1 MTGEPP
7 RPQSLEITRVPYI
20 RRSEVS
26 DHASDKWR
34 STTRCRLRIQPTFSA
49 PALSITHY
57 LEDERTLVP
66 ESPLPSRVLIAG
78 SQPIFRAALAKLLE
92 AEPGFTVVGRASS
105 ATEAVRLVSELMP
118 DVILLE
124 LNEPSLVGLEA
135 LRELT
140 AMPTPCRVILLSAP
154 IQSGQILEAFALG
167 VRGVVT
173 KEATTDFLF
182 NSIRCVI
189 AEQYWVKYETVSELL
204 QYLHL
209 NRVRALD
216 KQRSQ
221 EKFHLT
227 LREMQVIALVT
238 AGHPNKSIAHRLSL
252 SESTVKHHLSNIFD
266 KLGVSD
272 RLELALFAIH
282 HRLED
287 GKMML

>member
-1 MTGEPP
+1 
-7 RPQSLEITRVPYI
+7 V
-20 RRSEVS
+20 
-26 DHASDKWR
+26 
-34 STTRCRLRIQPTFSA
+34 
-49 PALSITHY
+49 
-57 LEDERTLVP
+57 LV
-66 ESPLPSRVLIAG
+66 AG
-78 SQPIFRAALAKLLE
+78 NQPIFRAALAKLLE
-92 AEPGFTVVGRASS
+92 AEPGFTVVGQASS
-105 ATEAVRLVSELMP
+105 ATEAVRLISELMP
-118 DVILLE
+118 DVMLLD
-124 LNEPSLVGLEA
+124 LSEPSLIGLEG

-140 AMPTPCRVILLSAP
+140 ASPTPCRVILLSAP

-182 NSIRCVI
+182 NSIRCVM
-189 AEQYWVKYETVSELL
+189 AEQYWVEHETVSELL

-209 NRVRALD
+209 NRLRAVD

-221 EKFHLT
+221 EKFRLT

-238 AGHPNKSIAHRLSL
+238 AGYANKNIAHRLSL
-252 SESTVKHHLSNIFD
+252 SENTVKHHLSSIFD

-287 GKMML
+287 DKMTL

>member
-1 MTGEPP
+1 
-7 RPQSLEITRVPYI
+7 
-20 RRSEVS
+20 
-26 DHASDKWR
+26 
-34 STTRCRLRIQPTFSA
+34 
-49 PALSITHY
+49 
-57 LEDERTLVP
+57 
-66 ESPLPSRVLIAG
+66 VLIAG